1 MAVSCPVCGARR
13 VAPRLRKA
21 GVEIL
26 FCGDCGLGFWRP
38 GAGFDPAALY
48 GARYFAGHD
57 LGPGY
62 DDYAALEAA
71 LRHNFARRVRALGTP
86 RPGARLLDL
95 GPAFGYAVDEARR
108 AGWWATGLEVSRA
121 AAARAAAVAGA
132 GGIAVGDAQRAPFAA
147 ASFDAVTLW
156 DVLEHLPDPHA
167 AVAELARVLR
177 PGGRL
182 ALSTGDV
189 GSLAARVSGARWHLY
204 TIPEHLFFYS
214 RESLR
219 RLLAAHGL
227 RVERMRAEAAR
238 YPIGYLLERL
248 RKTLLGRAPRRAA
261 RWPGARLAVPVNLF
275 DVVTVR
281 AVREA
286 A

>member
-1 MAVSCPVCGARR
+1 VAVSCPVCGAEA
-13 VAPRLRKA
+13 APRLRKG

-26 FCGDCGLGFWRP
+26 FCSDCGVGFWQP
-38 GAGFDPAALY
+38 APGFDAGALY
-48 GARYFAGHD
+48 GAHYFEGRD

-62 DDYAALEAA
+62 DDYAALESA
-71 LRHNFARRVRALGTP
+71 LRHNFARRLRALRAP
-86 RPGARLLDL
+86 PAGARLLDL
-95 GPAFGYAVDEARR
+95 GPAFGYAVGEARR
-108 AGWWATGLEVSRA
+108 QGWWATGLEVSRA
-121 AAARAAAVAGA
+121 AAARAAAAAGA
-132 GGIAVGDAQRAPFAA
+132 GGIAVGDAHRAPFAT

-156 DVLEHLPDPHA
+156 DVLEHLADPHA
-167 AVAELARVLR
+167 AVAEVARVLR

-182 ALSTGDV
+182 VLSTGDV
-189 GSLAARVSGARWHLY
+189 GSLVARVSGARWHLY

-214 RESLR
+214 REGLR

-227 RVERMRAEAAR
+227 RVEHMRAEAAR
-238 YPIGYLLERL
+238 YPVGYLVERL
-248 RKTLLGRAPRRAA
+248 RKSLFGRPSAGPSRWPAA
-261 RWPGARLAVPVNLF
+261 RWAVPVNLF